1 MAVASTTARLALVT
15 GTTSG
20 IGAALAKQL
29 LQRGWEVAG
38 VARRKPT
45 LENPRYHHLAVD
57 LGDVPMAVKS
67 IESKLGPLLGERAW
81 QRVGLVNNAASAS
94 LLGPVQRLDAHELVR
109 LYAINVAIPTWLM
122 GFVVRNSHRGAM
134 IRIVNLSS
142 GAAVRAFP
150 GLAAYCGSKAALRM
164 AGMAFAAELE
174 SPLRSTAT
182 PDVAI
187 LSYEPG
193 VVDTE
198 MQLATRSK
206 SQEEFPWVETFRGFA
221 AQGALVAPEIPAAE
235 IAEFLEADGRAHFIE
250 RRRGG

>member
-1 MAVASTTARLALVT
+1 
-15 GTTSG
+15 
-20 IGAALAKQL
+20 
-29 LQRGWEVAG
+29 
-38 VARRKPT
+38 
-45 LENPRYHHLAVD
+45 
-57 LGDVPMAVKS
+57 MAVKS
-67 IESKLGPLLGERAW
+67 IESKFGPLLGERAW

-164 AGMAFAAELE
+164 AGMAFAAELG

-221 AQGALVAPEIPAAE
+221 AHGALVAPERLAE
-235 IAEFLEADGRAHFIE
+235 VD
-250 RRRGG
+250 

>member
-1 MAVASTTARLALVT
+1 MAVAVATTRLALVT

-38 VARRKPT
+38 VARRTPAIQ
-45 LENPRYHHLAVD
+45 NPRYHHLAVD
-57 LGDVPMAVKS
+57 LQDVPTAVKS
-67 IESKLGPLLGERAW
+67 IESKFSALLGDRAW

-94 LLGPVQRLDAHELVR
+94 LLGPLQKLDAHELVR

-122 GFVVRNSHRGAM
+122 GFVVQNSHRGAM
-134 IRIVNLSS
+134 IRIVNVSS

-150 GLAAYCGSKAALRM
+150 GAALRM
-164 AGMAFAAELE
+164 AGMVFAAELE
-174 SPLRSTAT
+174 SPLRPAETSN
-182 PDVAI
+182 VAI

-235 IAEFLEADGRAHFIE
+235 IAEFLEAEGRTHFIE

>member
-1 MAVASTTARLALVT
+1 LAAASAATRLALVT

-38 VARRKPT
+38 VARRTPAI
-45 LENPRYHHLAVD
+45 ENSRYHHLAVD
-57 LGDVPMAVKS
+57 LRDVPIAVKS
-67 IESKLGPLLGERAW
+67 IEGKFGALLGDRAW

-94 LLGPVQRLDAHELVR
+94 LLGPLHKLDAHELLR
-109 LYAINVAIPTWLM
+109 LYAINAAIPTWLM
-122 GFVVRNSHRGAM
+122 GFVVQNSHRGAM
-134 IRIVNLSS
+134 IRIVNVSS

-150 GLAAYCGSKAALRM
+150 GLAAYCSSKAALRM

-174 SPLRSTAT
+174 SPLRPAVT
-182 PDVAI
+182 PEVAI

-221 AQGALVAPEIPAAE
+221 AQGALVAPEMPAAE
-235 IAEFLEADGRAHFIE
+235 IVEFLEAEGRTHFIE

>member
-174 SPLRSTAT
+174 SPRSTAT

-221 AQGALVAPEIPAAE
+221 AQGALVAPAIPAAE
-235 IAEFLEADGRAHFIE
+235 IAEFLEAEGRAHFIE